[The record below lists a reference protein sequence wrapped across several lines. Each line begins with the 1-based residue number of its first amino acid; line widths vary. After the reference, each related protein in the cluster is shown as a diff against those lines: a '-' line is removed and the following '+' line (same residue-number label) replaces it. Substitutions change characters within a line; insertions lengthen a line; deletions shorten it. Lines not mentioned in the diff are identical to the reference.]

1 MRFMRNS
8 PYPDHVGDN
17 LLTQPG
23 ATHQAL
29 AGVGPSVPA
38 GHPVPALVVSPA
50 ATNAPKLAEQLAKGS
65 AGVGRD
71 AVYRRLLAVADALAA
86 TCALLL
92 SMLVAGNHHP
102 RISMLATVPL
112 VIIVSKLIGA
122 YDGEDLLVRKSTL
135 DEAPVLFQVAT
146 LCALIGWLI
155 NSVVISGAKGRSE
168 LLLLWITLFLLLIS
182 FRAAARVLSRRLTE
196 PERCLVIGDAVTRD
210 WLRAK
215 FAGRPALHAVVVANV
230 DRDGLDAAS
239 AATEDYEVDVE
250 NLRDTVS
257 LLRIDRV
264 MITTGRAD
272 EAEVI
277 HLVHAA
283 TTMGLKVS
291 VLPRVLEIV
300 GSSVKFDDVEGLP
313 LLSMGPPGLS
323 RSSWLAKRGLDVLVS
338 SLGLLVVGPLMVVI
352 AIAIRL
358 DSDGPIFFRQHRVGR
373 DGTGFEMLKFRTMV
387 PDADARKHELR
398 HLNQAHGLF
407 KIANDPRITRVG
419 GFLRRTSL
427 DELPQL
433 LNVFRGEMSLVGPR
447 PLVAEEDRRIEGW
460 RRRRLHLTPGMTGHW
475 QVLGSARIP
484 LDEMARIDYL
494 YVTNWSLWLDVK
506 ILLRTVPYVLSRK
519 GL

>member
-1 MRFMRNS
+1 MRFEQDL
-8 PYPDHVGDN
+8 PYSD
-17 LLTQPG
+17 
-23 ATHQAL
+23 
-29 AGVGPSVPA
+29 PA
-38 GHPVPALVVSPA
+38 GCLPLPSATTRQPLHGVSSPMSAGHLPLALVIPAGTDDEPQPVVSETKRFA
-50 ATNAPKLAEQLAKGS
+50 RVK
-65 AGVGRD
+65 RD

-86 TCALLL
+86 TCALLF

-102 RISMLATVPL
+102 RIAMLATVPL
-112 VIIVSKLIGA
+112 IIIVSKLIGA

-135 DEAPVLFQVAT
+135 DEAPVLFQLAT

-168 LLLLWITLFLLLIS
+168 LLLLWVTLFLLLMA
-182 FRAAARVLSRRLTE
+182 FRAAARVMSRRLTE
-196 PERCLVIGDAVTRD
+196 PERCLVIGDAGTRD

-230 DRDGLDAAS
+230 DREGSDGAAP
-239 AATEDYEVDVE
+239 ATEDHEVDVE

-257 LLRIDRV
+257 FLRIDRV

-283 TTMGLKVS
+283 TTLGLKVS

-313 LLSMGPPGLS
+313 LLSMGPPGLTQ
-323 RSSWLAKRGLDVLVS
+323 SSWFAKRGLDIVVSAFGLLIVGPVMVLVA
-338 SLGLLVVGPLMVVI
+338 V
-352 AIAIRL
+352 AIKL
-358 DSDGPIFFRQHRVGR
+358 DSSGTIFFRQHRIGR
-373 DGTGFEMLKFRTMV
+373 DGNGFEMLKFRTMA
-387 PDADARKHELR
+387 PDADARKHEVL

-407 KIANDPRITRVG
+407 KIAEDPRITRVG
-419 GFLRRTSL
+419 RVLRRTSL

-447 PLVAEEDRRIEGW
+447 PLIAEEDRRIEGW
-460 RRRRLHLTPGMTGHW
+460 RRRRLHLMPGMTGHW
-475 QVLGSARIP
+475 QILGSARVP
-484 LDEMARIDYL
+484 LEEMARIDYL

-506 ILLRTVPYVLSRK
+506 ILMRTVPYVFARR